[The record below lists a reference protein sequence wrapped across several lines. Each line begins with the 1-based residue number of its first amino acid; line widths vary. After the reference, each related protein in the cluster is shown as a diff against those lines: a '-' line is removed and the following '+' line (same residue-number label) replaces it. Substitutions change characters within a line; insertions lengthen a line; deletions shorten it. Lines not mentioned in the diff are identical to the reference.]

1 MPQVRIFNHDTL
13 VRLLRERRKSTGDSY
28 RKMAE
33 KSGIS
38 YESIRCWEQERIKT
52 VTGRMQDNLYKLL
65 GDNLFTHGLD
75 MVALK
80 KRMASEY
87 EICSNYNAIAGALD
101 MNIFTFYDWRWRDH
115 LPNMNWHEQIYAA
128 YGAAVF
134 KRMHKIHFDQAS
146 GSHEIGDSPWKQ

>member
-1 MPQVRIFNHDTL
+1 MEKIRIFNQATL
-13 VRLLRERRKSTGDSY
+13 VQLLRDWRKSTGDSY
-28 RKMAE
+28 RTMAE
-33 KSGIS
+33 KSGLS
-38 YESIRCWEQERIKT
+38 YESIRSWEQEKT
-52 VTGRMQDNLYKLL
+52 KTITGGMQDNLYKLL

-80 KRMASEY
+80 KRIASEY
-87 EICSNYNAIAGALD
+87 ERCSNYNALAGALD

-115 LPNMNWHEQIYAA
+115 LPYMNWHEQIYAA
-128 YGAAVF
+128 YGRTVF